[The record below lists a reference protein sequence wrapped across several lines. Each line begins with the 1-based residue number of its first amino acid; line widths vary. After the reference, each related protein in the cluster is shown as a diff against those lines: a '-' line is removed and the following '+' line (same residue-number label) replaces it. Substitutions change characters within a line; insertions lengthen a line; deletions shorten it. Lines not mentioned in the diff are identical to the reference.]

1 MRRIT
6 ICTPCFNER
15 DNIQRCYEAVKQI
28 FDTELAGYE
37 REHIFSD
44 NASTDG
50 TTEILRV
57 IAANDPCVK
66 VIVNARNFGIIRS
79 SFNGILNASGDAVF
93 MFVPADLQDP
103 PELFPEFV
111 RHWEQGAEVVYG
123 IRESR
128 EESPLMA
135 NARRAYYW
143 LWKRLANAD
152 FPMNLSDFQL
162 LDRKVIVAMRQF
174 KDAYPFVRIMPFQV
188 TSRTIG
194 VPYRWRARVAGV
206 SHNRLI
212 HLIDQGLNGIISTT
226 QAPTRVVLLGGVA
239 IASVSLVYAAAN
251 IVSAL
256 LFPQPEVATGI
267 RTLIAGMFFF
277 NGLLLFAVGLIGEYV
292 LAIHQQVRHPPRVVE
307 RERINF
313 ALATA
318 PITSEDY

>member
-1 MRRIT
+1 MPRIT

-15 DNIQRCYEAVKQI
+15 DNIQRCYETVKQI
-28 FDTELAGYE
+28 FDKELPGYE

-57 IAANDPCVK
+57 IAANDPSVK

-79 SFNGILNASGDAVF
+79 SFNGIVNASGDAVF

-111 RHWEQGAEVVYG
+111 KHWEQGAEVVYG
-123 IRESR
+123 VRESR
-128 EESPLMA
+128 EEPPLMA

-143 LWKRLANAD
+143 LWKKLANTD

-162 LDRKVIVAMRQF
+162 LDKRVIEAMRQF
-174 KDAYPFVRIMPFQV
+174 KDTYPFVRVMPFQV
-188 TSRTIG
+188 TSRTVG
-194 VPYRWRARVAGV
+194 VPYRWRARVAGI

-226 QAPTRVVLLGGVA
+226 QAPTRVMLLGGVA
-239 IASVSLVYAAAN
+239 IAAFSLVYAVAN
-251 IVSAL
+251 VVAAL
-256 LFPQPEVATGI
+256 LFPQPGIAAGI

-277 NGLLLFAVGLIGEYV
+277 NGLLLFAVGIIGEYV

-313 ALATA
+313 GTA
-318 PITSEDY
+318 APSDGGSQS